1 MYMYNNAS
9 WLATQAAVV
18 TLAGNANYAVHNVLC
33 IYTVEKVPSLV
44 SPFQRSPKMC
54 AASNESTAGADA
66 SVKSLK
72 LYDMKQLTL
81 AYLALLGSSS
91 SRSLY
96 NCAKSGK

>member
-1 MYMYNNAS
+1 MLYVFISRRPLTYR
-9 WLATQAAVV
+9 V
-18 TLAGNANYAVHNVLC
+18 
-33 IYTVEKVPSLV
+33 IK
-44 SPFQRSPKMC
+44 
-54 AASNESTAGADA
+54 STAGADA

-81 AYLALLGSSS
+81 AYLALLGTRSSSS

>member
-1 MYMYNNAS
+1 MKNELNDCRTTLERDLNTCTCICRTAIYMECLLIN
-9 WLATQAAVV
+9 
-18 TLAGNANYAVHNVLC
+18 
-33 IYTVEKVPSLV
+33 
-44 SPFQRSPKMC
+44 
-54 AASNESTAGADA
+54 NESTAGADA

-96 NCAKSGK
+96 NCKKWEIIDRDRC